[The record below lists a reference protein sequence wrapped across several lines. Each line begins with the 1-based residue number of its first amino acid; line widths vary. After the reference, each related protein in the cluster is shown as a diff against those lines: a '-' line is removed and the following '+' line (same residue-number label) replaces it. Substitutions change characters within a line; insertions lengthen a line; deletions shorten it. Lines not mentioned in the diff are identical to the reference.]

1 MMLKWIDL
9 VWEPATEG
17 KRALLVLDSFSA
29 HVTNN
34 VKKRLKEINIVP
46 LVIPGGCTSKIQPLD
61 VCLNKPFKAFCREH
75 WSNYIMTQAE
85 QVTTNKKLKPPQK
98 ADVANWVSDALRQ
111 LQDRPDMVI
120 HSFTACRISDTTE
133 ARPTTL
139 LEGQQYPDSDDE
151 ADDNPFTDELDGLD
165 YDL

>member
-1 MMLKWIDL
+1 
-9 VWEPATEG
+9 
-17 KRALLVLDSFSA
+17 
-29 HVTNN
+29 
-34 VKKRLKEINIVP
+34 
-46 LVIPGGCTSKIQPLD
+46 
-61 VCLNKPFKAFCREH
+61 
-75 WSNYIMTQAE
+75 MTQAE

-98 ADVANWVSDALRQ
+98 ADVANWVSDALCQ

-120 HSFTACRISDTTE
+120 HSFTACGISDTTE

-139 LEGQQYPDSDDE
+139 LKGQRYPDSDD